1 VGVLGSSAPSFV
13 AWTVLALP
21 PAIIIAVILRFV
33 ILWRYPSNEAVIDLE
48 KLQRVDHYDDSTTAF
63 TAVPTVP
70 SWKKSVVAFVFI
82 ATVLL
87 WLTGPLHHIPT
98 TVVSLLPVVIFTLVG
113 IIDVEDIQSLRWDV
127 ILLIIG
133 GLALGVGVS
142 TTGLAAWFAGAFDLE
157 GSSMLVVT
165 LLFAYLVVIVSN
177 FMSNTAA
184 TNVML
189 PIVVAFGVTIGEGGS
204 QAMVIAVALSASFA
218 MSLPVSTPPNAI
230 VYASGRLASQ
240 DFLLIGL
247 LTAVIGPPVVLGW
260 LFLIS

>member
-1 VGVLGSSAPSFV
+1 
-13 AWTVLALP
+13 
-21 PAIIIAVILRFV
+21 
-33 ILWRYPSNEAVIDLE
+33 
-48 KLQRVDHYDDSTTAF
+48 
-63 TAVPTVP
+63 
-70 SWKKSVVAFVFI
+70 
-82 ATVLL
+82 
-87 WLTGPLHHIPT
+87 
-98 TVVSLLPVVIFTLVG
+98 VVSLLPVVIFTLVG